1 MDIIK
6 CGNFSAI
13 ISSIFPPHFISIH
26 ALSLY
31 QSLLIWDSNMYI
43 RSLKTVLLPDTCG
56 FLGFISCVPLR
67 IVFITT
73 SSSLLIFSSTMSN
86 LLLNPVQRIF
96 LVSDTDYIFISRN
109 LMLDFLCLPC
119 LSLTCF
125 VLSSWIYVVYLFT
138 VAALMSLS
146 INSIICNISWSVLLI
161 AFSPLYVLYFPPS
174 LHVW

>member
-56 FLGFISCVPLR
+56 FLGFFLC
-67 IVFITT
+67 
-73 SSSLLIFSSTMSN
+73 STLDS
-86 LLLNPVQRIF
+86 IYY
-96 LVSDTDYIFISRN
+96 YIFKFAN
-109 LMLDFLCLPC
+109 LF
-119 LSLTCF
+119 F
-125 VLSSWIYVVYLFT
+125 YNV
-138 VAALMSLS
+138 
-146 INSIICNISWSVLLI
+146 
-161 AFSPLYVLYFPPS
+161 
-174 LHVW
+174 